1 MLLGIACYAIVEFLA
16 YVVYL
21 VAVYEIAFVV
31 TVHLLFQVGG
41 MGVPAF
47 NGFVGLFVFSFVAA
61 QQEQVVN
68 AQELKVE
75 QHVFGFF
82 SRKPAAKYVRHN
94 GYSVALLYG
103 GGHGHGSRTAAYV
116 FGFEKAVAHVAVEDF
131 APVGGDIYVFRVEL
145 FELVDC
151 ICKAFKAVAFQRRQ
165 QFE

>member
-16 YVVYL
+16 YIVNL

-47 NGFVGLFVFSFVAA
+47 NGFVGLFVFSFVAT

-82 SRKPAAKYVRHN
+82 SRKPAA
-94 GYSVALLYG
+94 
-103 GGHGHGSRTAAYV
+103 
-116 FGFEKAVAHVAVEDF
+116 
-131 APVGGDIYVFRVEL
+131 
-145 FELVDC
+145 
-151 ICKAFKAVAFQRRQ
+151 
-165 QFE
+165 